1 MRRRTLVESPEHVL
15 IELVPAGLGTRFTAF
30 LLDTALLLGIVSAV
44 DLPIRLLPPALRDP
58 LAMTVGFI
66 VVWGYHTFFEVLWNG
81 QTPGKRMLRIREV
94 DGRGLPV
101 DLAQSLIR
109 NVVRLLDLLP
119 AGGIGMLSATLD
131 PEHRRLGDRAA
142 DTRVVVETQPAI
154 PTLEALAVRRFNTL
168 RTARVRR
175 YVEHRIGVEEREL
188 LFSLCLRAPALS
200 EQARYALYEEV
211 GAHYRQ
217 ELGIEDPNLSG
228 ESLVRGLAAMCAG
241 LETQPR
247 PMVSKTSTGAS
258 PG

>member
-1 MRRRTLVESPEHVL
+1 VVQSPEHVL
-15 IELVPAGLGTRFTAF
+15 IELIPAGLGTRFAAF
-30 LLDTALLLGIVSAV
+30 LLDSVVVLGIVSV
-44 DLPIRLLPPALRDP
+44 LDLPIRLLPAAVQGL
-58 LAMTVGFI
+58 LSTTAGF
-66 VVWGYHTFFEVLWNG
+66 VVIWGYHTFFEVLWNG
-81 QTPGKRMLRIREV
+81 QTPGKRMLRIRVV

-142 DTRVVVETQPAI
+142 DTRVVAETQPAI
-154 PTLEALAVRRFNTL
+154 PALEVLAVRRFNTL
-168 RTARVRR
+168 RTPRIRS

-200 EQARYALYEEV
+200 EQARYSLFEEV
-211 GAHYRQ
+211 AAHYRR

-241 LETQPR
+241 LETEPPLR
-247 PMVSKTSTGAS
+247 SRTSTRAGL
-258 PG
+258 G